1 MIQTQNGLAMTLPA
15 IEEIK
20 ILDKEYENLYLYY
33 SDVFLS
39 DATGF
44 ALFTVCS
51 TFYVIYDYYS
61 S

>member
-1 MIQTQNGLAMTLPA
+1 MTLPA

-20 ILDKEYENLYLYY
+20 ILDKEYESLYLYY
-33 SDVFLS
+33 SDVLLS